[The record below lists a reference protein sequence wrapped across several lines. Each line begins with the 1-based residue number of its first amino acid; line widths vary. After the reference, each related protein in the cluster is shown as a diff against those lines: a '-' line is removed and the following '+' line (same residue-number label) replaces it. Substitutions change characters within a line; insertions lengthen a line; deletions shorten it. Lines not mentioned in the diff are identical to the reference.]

1 MSKQTEQYQPY
12 GPDFGALLPME
23 IIIQIF
29 DYLHPADRFFA
40 ALTCKRFLEGCE
52 HYYFNDDI
60 QLNFTKTTFAD
71 HEYPAKNFLQSFRQ
85 FRSISFSDVE
95 FGECQKFWIKLGADV
110 ENLSLTICDI
120 TERKLTLI
128 IRQVKNLKSLKI
140 ENCRE
145 LFMSGRLFDDAMPP
159 LESVT
164 TLSLAQ
170 NRYLSD
176 SLFNRIIKV
185 IPNLESLDLS
195 GCHISFHKGL
205 YKKFYPASKEDE
217 PSESV
222 LTFHF
227 LNKFIEREFA
237 KIKELNFN
245 STLIDGNT
253 LIMLSEVKNLK
264 LDALH
269 LRSCDQLTN
278 DGIISL
284 INVQTNL
291 QHLDFTYSVRLTD
304 QSLIQ
309 ICKVL
314 KNLKVLK
321 LRRCRAL
328 TDLGVKNLID
338 LPHLQVLDISECESI
353 TSAGLLQGIAS
364 KNNPHIQ
371 ELYVSALNICEK
383 TIVKITENFLN
394 LRVLDLSFC
403 FNHLNDL
410 GVQMIFKNLVFLR
423 ELNLDLCDKISDA
436 GLTGLGMKDKV
447 NDHENDDDKGE
458 NKEAAAPAGVSVVEL
473 PIQNQMIN
481 IQQVDNGIHRMKI
494 SLRTK
499 AEEEIV
505 KDAMRKKQMMEMCEQ
520 INFEDQDTSNYSL
533 SRLSGLRVL
542 KIGRC
547 NRISDVSLI
556 YNLRL
561 PELKEINLSKCQQI
575 SIVGIKALVENCPSL
590 EVIDLSECHNIND
603 KCIELIT
610 RKLHRLTSLNIQ
622 GCHQLT
628 DFSLDYISLYCRRI
642 KDLNLL
648 GCRNMSS
655 EPNLRLSSVRTLKN
669 ISFSKPGPYVQNMA
683 AFRPTAPPIP
693 RLF

>member
-1 MSKQTEQYQPY
+1 M
-12 GPDFGALLPME
+12 
-23 IIIQIF
+23 
-29 DYLHPADRFFA
+29 
-40 ALTCKRFLEGCE
+40 
-52 HYYFNDDI
+52 
-60 QLNFTKTTFAD
+60 NFTKTSFAD
-71 HEYPAKNFLQSFRQ
+71 NEYPAKNFLQSFRQ
-85 FRSISFSDVE
+85 FRSISFTDVE
-95 FGECQKFWIKLGADV
+95 FGECQNFWIKLGADV
-110 ENLSLTICDI
+110 ENLSLSICDI

-227 LNKFIEREFA
+227 LNKFIERECE

-291 QHLDFTYSVRLTD
+291 QHLDLTYSVRLTD
-304 QSLIQ
+304 QSLLQ
-309 ICKVL
+309 ICMVL
-314 KNLKVLK
+314 KNLKLLK

-328 TDLGVKNLID
+328 TDLGVKNLLD
-338 LPHLQVLDISECESI
+338 LPQLQVLDISECESI
-353 TSAGLLQGIAS
+353 TSAGILEGIAS
-364 KNNPHIQ
+364 KNNPNIQ

-383 TIVKITENFLN
+383 TIVKISENFLN
-394 LRVLDLSFC
+394 LRVLDLSYC

-410 GVQMIFKNLVFLR
+410 GVQMIFKNLVLLR

-447 NDHENDDDKGE
+447 NDHETKKEKSENDDSL
-458 NKEAAAPAGVSVVEL
+458 PSGVVVQA
-473 PIQNQMIN
+473 PIQNGMIN
-481 IQQVDNGIHRMKI
+481 IQQIDNGIHRMKI

-520 INFEDQDTSNYSL
+520 INFEDQDSSNYSL

-590 EVIDLSECHNIND
+590 EVVDLSECHNIND

-610 RKLHRLTSLNIQ
+610 RKLQRLSTLNIQ

-628 DFSLDYISLYCRRI
+628 DFSLDYIALYCRRV
-642 KDLNLL
+642 K
-648 GCRNMSS
+648 
-655 EPNLRLSSVRTLKN
+655 V
-669 ISFSKPGPYVQNMA
+669 
-683 AFRPTAPPIP
+683 
-693 RLF
+693 RLFKTIKIDFFMICIL

>member
-1 MSKQTEQYQPY
+1 M
-12 GPDFGALLPME
+12 
-23 IIIQIF
+23 
-29 DYLHPADRFFA
+29 
-40 ALTCKRFLEGCE
+40 
-52 HYYFNDDI
+52 
-60 QLNFTKTTFAD
+60 NFTKTSFAD
-71 HEYPAKNFLQSFRQ
+71 NEYPTKNFLQSFRQ
-85 FRSISFSDVE
+85 FRSISFTDVE
-95 FGECQKFWIKLGADV
+95 FGECQNFWIKLGADI
-110 ENLSLTICDI
+110 ENLSLSFCDI

-159 LESVT
+159 LVSVT

-227 LNKFIEREFA
+227 LNKFIEREFE

-291 QHLDFTYSVRLTD
+291 QHLDFTYSMRLTD
-304 QSLIQ
+304 QSLIK
-309 ICKVL
+309 ICEVL
-314 KNLKVLK
+314 KNLKILK

-338 LPHLQVLDISECESI
+338 LPQLQILDISECESI
-353 TSAGLLQGIAS
+353 TSAGILEGIAS
-364 KNNPHIQ
+364 KNNPNIR
-371 ELYVSALNICEK
+371 ELYVSALNICEN
-383 TIVKITENFLN
+383 TIVKISENFLN

-403 FNHLNDL
+403 FNHLNDF
-410 GVQMIFKNLVFLR
+410 GVQMIFKNLLLLR

-436 GLTGLGMKDKV
+436 GLTGLGMKDKI
-447 NDHENDDDKGE
+447 NDHEMDEEKSENDDSVKKGS
-458 NKEAAAPAGVSVVEL
+458 VSQV

-505 KDAMRKKQMMEMCEQ
+505 KDAIRKKQMMEMCEQ
-520 INFEDQDTSNYSL
+520 INFEDQDSSNYSL
-533 SRLSGLRVL
+533 SRLSGLLVF

-610 RKLHRLTSLNIQ
+610 RKLHRLAKLNIQ

-628 DFSLDYISLYCRRI
+628 DFSLDYIALYCTRI
-642 KDLNLL
+642 KVRIIKTNL
-648 GCRNMSS
+648 S
-655 EPNLRLSSVRTLKN
+655 
-669 ISFSKPGPYVQNMA
+669 
-683 AFRPTAPPIP
+683 
-693 RLF
+693 

>member
-1 MSKQTEQYQPY
+1 M
-12 GPDFGALLPME
+12 
-23 IIIQIF
+23 
-29 DYLHPADRFFA
+29 
-40 ALTCKRFLEGCE
+40 
-52 HYYFNDDI
+52 
-60 QLNFTKTTFAD
+60 NFTNTSFAD
-71 HEYPAKNFLQSFRQ
+71 AEYPAKNFLQSFRQ
-85 FRSISFSDVE
+85 FRSISFTDVE
-95 FGECQKFWIKLGADV
+95 FRECQKFWIKLGADV
-110 ENLSLTICDI
+110 ENLSLSICDI
-120 TERKLTLI
+120 TERKLTFI

-227 LNKFIEREFA
+227 LNKFIERECE

-291 QHLDFTYSVRLTD
+291 QHLDMTYSVRLTD
-304 QSLIQ
+304 QSLLQ
-309 ICKVL
+309 ICEVL

-328 TDLGVKNLID
+328 TDLGVKNLLD
-338 LPHLQVLDISECESI
+338 LPQLQVLDISECESI
-353 TSAGLLQGIAS
+353 TSAGLLEGIAS
-364 KNNPHIQ
+364 KSNPNIQ

-383 TIVKITENFLN
+383 TIVKISENFLN
-394 LRVLDLSFC
+394 LRVLDLSYC

-410 GVQMIFKNLVFLR
+410 GVQMIFKNLVLLR

-447 NDHENDDDKGE
+447 NDHEMDKEKSENDESVKRDPVIQ
-458 NKEAAAPAGVSVVEL
+458 APIPNE
-473 PIQNQMIN
+473 MIN

-520 INFEDQDTSNYSL
+520 INFEDQDSSNYSL
-533 SRLSGLRVL
+533 SRLCGLRVL
-542 KIGRC
+542 KIARC
-547 NRISDVSLI
+547 NRVSDVSLI

-561 PELKEINLSKCQQI
+561 PELKEVNLSKCQQI

-590 EVIDLSECHNIND
+590 EIIDLSECHNIND

-610 RKLHRLTSLNIQ
+610 RKLHRLTTLNIQ

-628 DFSLDYISLYCRRI
+628 DFSLDYIALYCRRI
-642 KDLNLL
+642 KVRSIVTNL
-648 GCRNMSS
+648 
-655 EPNLRLSSVRTLKN
+655 
-669 ISFSKPGPYVQNMA
+669 
-683 AFRPTAPPIP
+683 
-693 RLF
+693 